1 MKIKYKQSRLYTNLI
16 FGLVWMTLGIFT
28 IIEKEK
34 FRWYDMIYI
43 VFGLI
48 YSAQSAY
55 EYYYQHLTLTKDF
68 ICQHALFENKQIK
81 LADII
86 NVKSIAGDYIIK
98 TKTDE
103 LYINSNLLDK
113 KSLNQFI
120 EKLKTLEVEW
130 I

>member
-16 FGLVWMTLGIFT
+16 FGLLWMTLGIFA